1 MLNDYFKLNKSFET
15 VETVEQFLDL
25 ISHNKSVSNILFTP
39 STFSPARPANRIT
52 DKTFTNVSFAKKEI
66 RSVEFQ
72 DCHFIDC
79 LFIGTAFISCAFH
92 DCTFVGCNM
101 YKVSFTNT
109 YIDPGVF
116 EFTIDPIKYSNVG
129 LGLFQQLLQNSAQ
142 SHQPDFA
149 RTAQYQFEKWKRYQY
164 NYEYAKGDMPL
175 GRYLSKWIP
184 NWLFDKSLGYGIRM
198 APFIRLTA
206 LLLTV
211 MWLINYYCWEAL
223 GLHVNVTTSGVV
235 HSWPIAFYYTVVT
248 MTTLGYGDITPTTST
263 GMILAS
269 IEAMIGLLWL
279 SVLASIIIKRLTK

>member
-1 MLNDYFKLNKSFET
+1 M
-15 VETVEQFLDL
+15 
-25 ISHNKSVSNILFTP
+25 
-39 STFSPARPANRIT
+39 
-52 DKTFTNVSFAKKEI
+52 
-66 RSVEFQ
+66 
-72 DCHFIDC
+72 
-79 LFIGTAFISCAFH
+79 
-92 DCTFVGCNM
+92 
-101 YKVSFTNT
+101 SFTHT
-109 YIDPGVF
+109 YIDPRVF
-116 EFTIDPIKYSNVG
+116 VSTIDPKKYSNIGVW
-129 LGLFQQLLQNSAQ
+129 LFWQLFQNSAQ
-142 SHQPDFA
+142 IHQPDFA
-149 RTAQYQFEKWKRYQY
+149 RTAQYQFEKWQRYQY
-164 NYEYAKGDMPL
+164 NYEYTKGEMPL
-175 GRYLSKWIP
+175 GRYLSKWIL

-198 APFIRLTA
+198 VPFIRLTA